1 MLACERRRFL
11 ALTAGLAALGRARDG
26 RANGY
31 RVVRPFLDPAEQAAL
46 RRFAAQ
52 TRAPLWSGSALA
64 DRRLLALRKAIET
77 AERHGLDP
85 EAYDPAALD
94 GRGADPSVL
103 EAAAGAAFLAFAR
116 DLARGRPIPG
126 LPPRPAAPGEE
137 PEALLHQLARASD
150 AAAFLDRLAP
160 ATPRYARL
168 VSLLAELRA
177 TAARG
182 GWARVPPVEGKVEP
196 GEAHPVIPALRRR
209 LAETDGFEGPLDGEL
224 LDPPL
229 VTALRR
235 FQERHGLEPDG
246 VLGRRTAAALAAPIE
261 WRIGQVILAME
272 RLRRLPPDRGPRWLL
287 VDIAGFRLKLVE
299 EPAPGQERVLLK
311 SPIIVGTR
319 YNQTPELTAR
329 AVAVTLNPFW
339 QVPRS
344 IAVKEILPDIRKD
357 PTWLARNEMV
367 VLDRE
372 GRRVDPATVPWHS
385 LGPNNFPYRLRQEW
399 GPKNPLGRIKLE
411 MPNDFDVY
419 LHDTPKKELFA
430 RSQRTFSHGC
440 MRVARM
446 HELAALLL
454 AEQGWDRERIEA
466 AIEES
471 RGPRTIPLRTRPL
484 VHVTYLGAVVDAD
497 GTVRFREDVYGR
509 DARLAPLLDLP
520 APEPARTF

>member
-126 LPPRPAAPGEE
+126 LPPRPAASGEE
-137 PEALLHQLARASD
+137 PEALLHELARASD

-196 GEAHPVIPALRRR
+196 GEAHPAIPALRRR
-209 LAETDGFEGPLDGEL
+209 LAETDGFTGPLEVEL

-229 VTALRR
+229 VAALRR

-246 VLGRRTAAALAAPIE
+246 VLGRRTAAALAAPVE

-272 RLRRLPPDRGPRWLL
+272 RLRRLPPNRAPRWLL
-287 VDIAGFRLKLVE
+287 VDIAGFRLELVE
-299 EPAPGQERVLLK
+299 EPAPGQERMLLE

-329 AVAVTLNPFW
+329 AVAVTLNPYW
-339 QVPRS
+339 HVPRS
-344 IAVKEILPDIRKD
+344 IAVDEILPEVRKD
-357 PTWLARNEMV
+357 PAWLARNEMV
-367 VLDRE
+367 VFDRE
-372 GRRVDPATVPWHS
+372 GRRVDPTTVPWQS
-385 LGPNNFPYRLRQEW
+385 LGRNNFPYRLRQEW
-399 GPKNPLGRIKLE
+399 GAKNPLGRIKLE

-419 LHDTPKKELFA
+419 LHDTPKRELFA

-454 AEQGWDRERIEA
+454 AEQGWDRGRIEA
-466 AIEES
+466 AIEKS
-471 RGPRTIPLRTRPL
+471 QGPRTIPLRSRPL
-484 VHVTYLGAVVDAD
+484 VHVTYLGAAVDAG

-509 DARLAPLLDLP
+509 DARLARLLGLP
-520 APEPARTF
+520 FREPARSL